1 MSILGITDVAHT
13 ALLETADAVWAMHTS
28 APDKPEA
35 EKLFS
40 IGLPRLLYND
50 LFTTKG
56 EYREILTERDNLEL
70 RYEKEARD
78 GRKAAAYGRTLIG
91 TLHGRIRAAIA
102 ANAPG
107 ADDLALMLQLGK
119 GTGTSNAATRKK
131 LDDLSKQLR
140 KLDASALFLPPGFVE
155 DMEATAARIPKES
168 DEAVVVRVERD
179 IDSKRLMALNTKLD
193 GLLNQIATRGD
204 AWFDQHNER
213 LPGLDFQALRAAAAV
228 AQPDED
234 SVEDSVGDADGAE
247 EPTPADPAKPDDG
260 APGF

>member
-1 MSILGITDVAHT
+1 LSILGITDVAHT
-13 ALLETADAVWAMHTS
+13 ALLETGDAVWAMHTS
-28 APDKPEA
+28 EPYKPEA

-50 LFTTKG
+50 LFTTKS

-119 GTGTSNAATRKK
+119 GAGTSNAATRKK

-140 KLDASALFLPPGFVE
+140 QLDASALFLPPGFVE

-179 IDSKRLMALNTKLD
+179 IDSKRLMALNAKLD

-204 AWFDQHNER
+204 AWFDQTNER
-213 LPGLDFQALRAAAAV
+213 LTGLDFQALRAAAAS
-228 AQPDED
+228 AQPDDED
-234 SVEDSVGDADGAE
+234 GVEDPDGAE
-247 EPTPADPAKPDDG
+247 EPTAADPAKPDDG